1 MNNTGY
7 VITVSIDEI
16 EDPSIA
22 LEFEQTS
29 EDKGTVHVTLFNGNE
44 KTFGTFNV
52 ETLRSAIAKFDS
64 RFIL

>member
-7 VITVSIDEI
+7 VITVSVDEI

-29 EDKGTVHVTLFNGNE
+29 EDVGTVHVTLFNGNE
-44 KTFGTFNV
+44 KTFGTFDV
-52 ETLRSAIAKFDS
+52 ATLRNVIAKFDS
-64 RFIL
+64 RFVL